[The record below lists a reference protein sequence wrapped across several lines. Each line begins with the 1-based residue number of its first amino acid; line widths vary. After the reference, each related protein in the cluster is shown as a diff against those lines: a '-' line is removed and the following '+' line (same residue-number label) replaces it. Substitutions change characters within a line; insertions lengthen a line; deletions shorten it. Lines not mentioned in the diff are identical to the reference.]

1 MLKTLDDKE
10 ISRLP
15 HAKDLA
21 AVVRRLGAQR
31 TTEVQEYLD
40 RTIDALPPDKDTGK
54 RKFNSAYLG
63 SALSPWQYPLLHL
76 YDVARELE
84 GAHAQDQ
91 TVTDRSGLLFGLFVW
106 ERMME
111 RRDEEWVVYDPNLS
125 SHDQNRESTGKVYFE
140 Q

>member
-1 MLKTLDDKE
+1 MLKTLDNKE

-15 HAKDLA
+15 HAKDFA

-40 RTIDALPPDKDTGK
+40 LTIDALPPDKDTGK
-54 RKFNSAYLG
+54 RKFNSSHLG
-63 SALSPWQYPLLHL
+63 SALSPWQHPLLHL

-84 GAHAQDQ
+84 GAHAQEQDVQ
-91 TVTDRSGLLFGLFVW
+91 DRAGLLFGLFVW
-106 ERMME
+106 ERIMN
-111 RRDEEWVVYDPNLS
+111 RDEEWVVYDPNLS
-125 SHDQNRESTGKVYFE
+125 SRDPNREITGKVYFE